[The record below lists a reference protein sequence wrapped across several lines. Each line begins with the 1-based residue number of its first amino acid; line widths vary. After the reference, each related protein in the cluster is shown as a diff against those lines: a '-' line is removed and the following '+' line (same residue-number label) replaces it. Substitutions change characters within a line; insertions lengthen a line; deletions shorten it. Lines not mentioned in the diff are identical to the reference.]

1 MNIFVSYTRND
12 GVITDIKLKILF
24 KFLSDNNNVFIHA
37 IESTHR
43 SVDQAEVINNLMNS
57 DVVLL
62 LFTDGCLISKWV
74 NLEVELS
81 NYLNIPIV
89 TVDAK
94 KLRFQ

>member
-12 GVITDIKLKILF
+12 GIITDIKLEILF
-24 KFLSDNNNVFIHA
+24 KFLSDKNNVFIHA

-43 SVDQAEVINNLMNS
+43 RVDQADVISNLINS

-74 NLEVELS
+74 NLEIELS
-81 NYLNIPIV
+81 NCLNIPIV

-94 KLRFQ
+94 KIRFN